1 MLFFSVF
8 IRVVIWQKLQ
18 MYYTADTLPDIFAI
32 SNGTLAEEMIE
43 NSKLVNLTEVLEADG
58 HLSDVAESM
67 IDGDN
72 KEALRVVRRADV
84 APRLVARIGATSAAA
99 IHLAREGRLAWA
111 PAQLRMSF

>member
-1 MLFFSVF
+1 
-8 IRVVIWQKLQ
+8 
-18 MYYTADTLPDIFAI
+18 
-32 SNGTLAEEMIE
+32 
-43 NSKLVNLTEVLEADG
+43 
-58 HLSDVAESM
+58 M

-72 KEALRVVRRADV
+72 KEALRLVRRADV